1 MELNLLCERTRALAD
16 RLGRRVVIGIV
27 GAPGAGKSTLA
38 EALVAA
44 LGARAV
50 LIPMDGYHL
59 SQRVLDELGLSDRK
73 GAPETFDAAGLNQLL
88 DRVHNETDQVVYF
101 PVFDR
106 SLEEPIAAGGG
117 VQPNQDIV
125 VVEGNYLLLDQG
137 EWRGTR
143 TRLDEAWSIEV
154 DPELRRARLLARH
167 VRFGRSPQSAAD
179 WVATVDEPN
188 ARRIKANSAP
198 ADLVI
203 QLVEDLVP

>member
-1 MELNLLCERTRALAD
+1 M
-16 RLGRRVVIGIV
+16 
-27 GAPGAGKSTLA
+27 
-38 EALVAA
+38 
-44 LGARAV
+44 